1 MYDFRTVSE
10 QLRRGERD
18 QAASYA
24 YLREVRQRM
33 EAMTWEEADATMALY
48 GPPERCVQRL
58 REAHAQCGMNQ
69 VICWFNPGGRVPHRQ
84 VLASMRRFAEEVMPA
99 VRGL

>member
-1 MYDFRTVSE
+1 MSE
-10 QLRRGERD
+10 QLRLAERD
-18 QAASYA
+18 QSASYT
-24 YLREVRQRM
+24 YLQEVRRRM

-48 GPPERCVQRL
+48 GSPARCVQKL
-58 REAHAQCGMNQ
+58 REAHRQCGMEQ
-69 VICWFNPGGRVPHRQ
+69 VICWFNPGGLVPHRQ

>member
-1 MYDFRTVSE
+1 VSE
-10 QLRRGERD
+10 QLRLGERD

-24 YLREVRQRM
+24 YLREVRKRM

-48 GPPERCVQRL
+48 GSPEQCLQKL
-58 REAHAQCGMNQ
+58 REAHRQCGMNQ

>member
-1 MYDFRTVSE
+1 MYYFRTVSE
-10 QLRRGERD
+10 QLRLGERT
-18 QAASYA
+18 QSASYA
-24 YLREVRQRM
+24 YLSEVRKRM

-48 GPPERCVQRL
+48 GSPERCVQKL
-58 REAHAQCGMNQ
+58 REAHEQCGMDQ
-69 VICWFNPGGRVPHRQ
+69 VICWYNPGGLVPHRQ